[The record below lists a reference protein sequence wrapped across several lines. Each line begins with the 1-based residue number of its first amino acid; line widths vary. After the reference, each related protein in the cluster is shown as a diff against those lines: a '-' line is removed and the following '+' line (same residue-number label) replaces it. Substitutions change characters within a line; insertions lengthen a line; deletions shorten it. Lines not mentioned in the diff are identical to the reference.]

1 MDLKKIK
8 LQLINQLMQTD
19 DIALLQ
25 IIQQILSLNSSNP
38 NIEQEIMSGH
48 KPFENPN
55 ISSKN
60 NLDEAAQELQDSI
73 DEVFNI

>member
-19 DIALLQ
+19 DIELLQ
-25 IIQQILSLNSSNP
+25 TIQQILSLNSSNP
-38 NIEQEIMSGH
+38 NSEQQIISPNY
-48 KPFENPN
+48 PFKSPHVP
-55 ISSKN
+55 SKN